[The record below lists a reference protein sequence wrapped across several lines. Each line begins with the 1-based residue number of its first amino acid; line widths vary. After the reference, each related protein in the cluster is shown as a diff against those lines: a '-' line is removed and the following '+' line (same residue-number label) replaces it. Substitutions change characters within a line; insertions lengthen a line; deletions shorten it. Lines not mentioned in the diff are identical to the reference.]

1 MIIKN
6 KNETKTKEK
15 KIVSKF
21 LINNEEKNSKM
32 ENNNN
37 DKNEYT
43 KKNSIKSLNSKK
55 SSNKDRVLIISE
67 KNSSSSFNS
76 GLTNINKNEDE
87 LLKYL
92 NNNKNKLDNK
102 DKPEIMHLYSNKTL
116 LENLIPDKEEKAQ

>member
-1 MIIKN
+1 MNIGIKNNYIGNKDLN

-43 KKNSIKSLNSKK
+43 KKK
-55 SSNKDRVLIISE
+55 
-67 KNSSSSFNS
+67 
-76 GLTNINKNEDE
+76 
-87 LLKYL
+87 
-92 NNNKNKLDNK
+92 
-102 DKPEIMHLYSNKTL
+102 
-116 LENLIPDKEEKAQ
+116 